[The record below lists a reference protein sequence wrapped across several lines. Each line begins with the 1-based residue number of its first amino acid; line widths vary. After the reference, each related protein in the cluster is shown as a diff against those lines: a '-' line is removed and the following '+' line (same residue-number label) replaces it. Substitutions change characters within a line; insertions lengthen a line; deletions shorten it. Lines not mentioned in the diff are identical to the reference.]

1 MSTFIRRKP
10 LGRRFHAVYWKA
22 CCGKSNLPGSA
33 EVLTKTET
41 LKKKQT
47 KTQTKKNKDRTEAE
61 SSKLVRKVGNIV
73 CLGHTL
79 LE

>member
-41 LKKKQT
+41 LKKTNQNSNQKEQR
-47 KTQTKKNKDRTEAE
+47 QNRG
-61 SSKLVRKVGNIV
+61 RII
-73 CLGHTL
+73 
-79 LE
+79 

>member
-1 MSTFIRRKP
+1 MKLAHSLYNAALMSIFIRRKP

-41 LKKKQT
+41 LKQT
-47 KTQTKKNKDRTEAE
+47 NQNSNQKEQRQNRG
-61 SSKLVRKVGNIV
+61 RII
-73 CLGHTL
+73 
-79 LE
+79 